1 MLQMRLTH
9 NTQPAAQVTQLY
21 CPTQSR
27 ITPIHHQIQ
36 QPTLWHCNTQSSNLN
51 KWPFIWFSSLNP
63 SDVHITTQ
71 QIRLHQYLASRGVPH
86 HHHHHQD
93 HSCWTS
99 LHRSQPQ
106 FQTPIGTD
114 SVGEP
119 YSNCNLQSCAH
130 TNQCPHLPTP
140 CLFQHSRDYR
150 CTRRD
155 PALLPPAV
163 TPCHALCVWAAVAA
177 PGPRPAAEP
186 GTGPRTAAGSG
197 THWPGTA
204 R

>member
-1 MLQMRLTH
+1 MPNPITYHSYTSPNTAAHVMALQH
-9 NTQPAAQVTQLY
+9 
-21 CPTQSR
+21 SE
-27 ITPIHHQIQ
+27 Q
-36 QPTLWHCNTQSSNLN
+36 QPQQVAVHMVLFL
-51 KWPFIWFSSLNP
+51 KSLRCSHYNSTNP
-63 SDVHITTQ
+63 STSIPGQ
-71 QIRLHQYLASRGVPH
+71 QGCT

-106 FQTPIGTD
+106 FQKPIGTD